1 MRYLSILKNPCCPNF
16 LEEQAGKDLHDYQL
30 YRCALRP
37 AVASSAIRVTERRSR
52 HCRRY
57 TVLHKLQGLKFLD
70 FQPVKDAERAE
81 AKKRGQ
87 FTAVARPSDDGG
99 GAEGEEAEVMAPCR
113 PAKAPRSPHS
123 GASGGRWRPP

>member
-1 MRYLSILKNPCCPNF
+1 M
-16 LEEQAGKDLHDYQL
+16 
-30 YRCALRP
+30 
-37 AVASSAIRVTERRSR
+37 
-52 HCRRY
+52 
-57 TVLHKLQGLKFLD
+57 LHKLQGLKFLD

-99 GAEGEEAEVMAPCR
+99 GAVGEEAEVMAPCR
-113 PAKAPRSPHS
+113 PTARQAPRSPHS